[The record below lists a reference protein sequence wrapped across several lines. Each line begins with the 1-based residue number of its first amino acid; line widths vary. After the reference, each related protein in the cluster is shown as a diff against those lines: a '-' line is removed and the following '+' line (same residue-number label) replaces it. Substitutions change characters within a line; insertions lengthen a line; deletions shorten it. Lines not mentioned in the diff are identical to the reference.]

1 MLVGVAV
8 LVAALLAMA
17 VVPRFWKA
25 DGPQGAGRG
34 WVSDRWLAEYRA
46 SQER

>member
-8 LVAALLAMA
+8 VVAALAIV

-25 DGPQGAGRG
+25 DGPQGEGRG

-46 SQER
+46 AQER

>member
-1 MLVGVAV
+1 MLIGVAV
-8 LVAALLAMA
+8 LVSALAIV
-17 VVPRFWKA
+17 VVPSFWKA
-25 DGPQGAGRG
+25 DGRQGAGRD